1 MLPEDKLWLPPLSP
15 RDQKRLSYLRRKK
28 WKWFGFSEKTMWDWL
43 RLLEVLT
50 IPLVLALGVLWFS
63 AQQHQMSD
71 AMMKNQH
78 DTALAMSQQQR
89 DTARAIA
96 EDQQRE
102 ATLNTY
108 LYRMSELLLDQNLKD
123 PKVRELARART
134 LTALRSLDPFR
145 KGVLVQFLYESGLI
159 SNEHQVVDLTGA
171 DLSNVDLS
179 NANLSGANLSGANLF
194 GANLSNATL
203 THAFLF
209 EATVTGANLS
219 NATLIDANLSDTILI
234 AIVLEHLRPLGCD
247 FLHQARNIGES
258 VIGIVAFSQG
268 TNGSLVSKLAKACQR
283 EDDIDILRRCTNIIG
298 DVAHVHAL
306 IWCLSRDDAQG
317 GKALVGLADVAYGLL
332 IR

>member
-1 MLPEDKLWLPPLSP
+1 LS
-15 RDQKRLSYLRRKK
+15 
-28 WKWFGFSEKTMWDWL
+28 
-43 RLLEVLT
+43 
-50 IPLVLALGVLWFS
+50 
-63 AQQHQMSD
+63 
-71 AMMKNQH
+71 
-78 DTALAMSQQQR
+78 
-89 DTARAIA
+89 
-96 EDQQRE
+96 
-102 ATLNTY
+102 TY
-108 LYRMSELLLDQNLKD
+108 LDRMSELLLDQNLHD
-123 PKVRELARART
+123 PKAGSGVRELARAQT

-159 SNEHQVVDLTGA
+159 SNEHPVVDLTGA
-171 DLSNVDLS
+171 DLSNVDLSRVTLS

-219 NATLIDANLSDTILI
+219 NAILIDANLSDAILI
-234 AIVLEHLRPLGCD
+234 AVVLEHLRPLGRG

-298 DVAHVHAL
+298 DVAHMQVFF
-306 IWCLSRDDAQG
+306 WCLRRDDAQG
-317 GKALVGLADVAYGLL
+317 GKALVGLAHLAYGLL